1 MSMMVGKEKLVLDTT
16 ALSDSDNVGAYL
28 RDSNGALLTSTLISG
43 KQALDVNIV
52 AGPDD
57 PVYDEDSAATN
68 GEKLMAVAA
77 VRQDA
82 LASSVDTDG
91 DHAWLKLNAR
101 GALWSVPVGTVA
113 DDAVDN
119 ENPIKVGSRALAG
132 PLAAVA
138 SGDRADAISDLYRR
152 IYVNNGSN
160 IAVKTTAVDVTDTAA
175 SLVTALGGRRQ
186 FMIQNLSNKEIYIG
200 PATVATTDGWRIA
213 AGAAFG
219 IELGENVSLFAVAAT
234 AGPFAVRVLEVA

>member
-1 MSMMVGKEKLVLDTT
+1 MTMMVGKEKLILDTSEL
-16 ALSDSDNVGAYL
+16 ADSDNVGAYL
-28 RDSNGALLTSTLISG
+28 RDSLGNLLTSTLISG

-57 PVYDEDSAATN
+57 PVYDEDSASAD

-91 DHAWLKLNAR
+91 DHGWLKLNSR

-113 DDAVDN
+113 DDAVDT
-119 ENPIKVGSRALAG
+119 ENPVKVGSRALSG

-160 IAVKTTAVDVTDTAA
+160 IAVKTTAVGVTDTAA

-186 FMIQNLSNKEIYIG
+186 YMIQNLSNKEIFIG
-200 PATVATTDGWRIA
+200 DATVTTADGWRIA

-219 IELGENVSLFAVAAT
+219 IELGENVALYAVAAT